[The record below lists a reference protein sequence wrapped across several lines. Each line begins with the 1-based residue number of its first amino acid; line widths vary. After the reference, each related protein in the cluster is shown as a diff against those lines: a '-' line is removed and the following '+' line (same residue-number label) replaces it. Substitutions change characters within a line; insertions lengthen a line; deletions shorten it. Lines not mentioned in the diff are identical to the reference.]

1 MLKQL
6 AYGATLLLIA
16 VFTPIFAISQ
26 STNASALYDQP
37 RAVNLDPIVRRT
49 FPRYYGREPY
59 QLLYTDG
66 FYPIG
71 WSSDGK
77 FAYYVEPVDEA
88 CGCYFAE
95 LVIQDLR
102 TDKELWKFRNEP
114 ESHIDDKGE
123 SIPDDMRKLW
133 RRNQKM
139 FSEKLREHGI
149 VPRSRFALLGRT
161 FVSGG
166 KTYTAKVTARKGND
180 ADDMERVKSVVL
192 EFSTPR
198 LGKKSIFTAA
208 YKADEMYVSPLDVA
222 VAGAFKSPFEN
233 RVAIVMIK
241 VQRGWEG
248 PPHTVEAQIVGADL
262 VTGFRR

>member
-1 MLKQL
+1 MLKQF
-6 AYGATLLLIA
+6 ATLFLIA
-16 VFTPIFAISQ
+16 IFTPTLAIAQ
-26 STNASALYDQP
+26 STNAAASYDQP
-37 RAVNLDPIVRRT
+37 RAVNLDPLVRRT
-49 FPRYYGREPY
+49 FPSYYGRKPY
-59 QLLYTDG
+59 QRLYTDG

-71 WSSDGK
+71 WSRDGK

-102 TDKELWKFRNEP
+102 TDEELWKFRNEP
-114 ESHIDDKGE
+114 QSRVNDKGE

-149 VPRSRFALLGRT
+149 VPQSRFALLGRT

-166 KTYTAKVTARKGND
+166 RTYTAKVTAKKGND
-180 ADDMERVKSVVL
+180 SDDMKRVKSVEL

-198 LGKKSIFTAA
+198 LGKKTIFTAA
-208 YKADEMYVSPLDVA
+208 YEGDEMYVSPLEVA

-233 RVAIVMIK
+233 RAAIVMIR

-248 PPHTVEAQIVGADL
+248 PPHTVEAQIAGSDL
-262 VTGFRR
+262 GTGFKK